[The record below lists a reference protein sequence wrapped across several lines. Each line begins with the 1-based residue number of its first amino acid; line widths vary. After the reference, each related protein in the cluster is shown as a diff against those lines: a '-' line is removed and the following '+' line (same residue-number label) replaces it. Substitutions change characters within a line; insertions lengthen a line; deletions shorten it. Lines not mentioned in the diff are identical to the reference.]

1 MCALEVLEQVDRARM
16 TAVKIF
22 SLDVHSFIPYVWCA
36 IQHTVTVIALVD
48 EFLTTIEKLVSDS
61 AVTLPTS
68 DDRVPEVPVNVI
80 TTVGAAVNFPAG
92 RVTGVVVL
100 PAAAVMTTCP
110 DAIFRDAADAAAFV
124 ALLAALAALADTSLA
139 LDVAVAAEPA
149 DSVALVAELVSDTFA
164 AS

>member
-1 MCALEVLEQVDRARM
+1 M
-16 TAVKIF
+16 
-22 SLDVHSFIPYVWCA
+22 
-36 IQHTVTVIALVD
+36 
-48 EFLTTIEKLVSDS
+48 DS

-80 TTVGAAVNFPAG
+80 TTIGAAVNFPAG
-92 RVTGVVVL
+92 RVTGVVVD

-110 DAIFRDAADAAAFV
+110 DAIFRDAA
-124 ALLAALAALADTSLA
+124 LLAALAALADASLA